1 MRVLIVEDE
10 PSLAATVAEGLRG
23 EGMAVDVAADGDA
36 GLEMATVHGY
46 DVIVLDRDLP
56 VIHGDEICARVA
68 DDPSID
74 ARVLMLTAMGQVSD
88 RVDGLSRG
96 ADDYLAKPF
105 AYAELV
111 ARVRAL
117 GRRTRPAAPPVL
129 HRAGVSLDGR
139 LRTASRDGRALALSP
154 KEFGVL
160 EELLKADGA
169 PVTTAHLIEKVWD
182 AHLDPFSGVL
192 KVVVHGLRRKI
203 GDPPLISTVPGHGY
217 RI

>member
-10 PSLAATVAEGLRG
+10 PSLAETVAEGLRG
-23 EGMAVDVAADGDA
+23 EGMAVDVAADGDS

-56 VIHGDEICARVA
+56 VVHGDEICARVA
-68 DDPSID
+68 ADPALD
-74 ARVLMLTAMGQVSD
+74 ARVLMLTASGQVSD
-88 RVDGLSRG
+88 RVDGLSLG

-105 AYAELV
+105 AYPELV
-111 ARVRAL
+111 ARIRAL
-117 GRRTRPAAPPVL
+117 GRRRPAAPPVL
-129 HRAGVSLDGR
+129 RRAGISLDGR
-139 LRTASRDGRALALSP
+139 LRTAIRDGRTLALSP

-160 EELLKADGA
+160 EELMRADGA
-169 PVTTAHLIEKVWD
+169 PVSASYLIEKVWD

-192 KVVVHGLRRKI
+192 KVVVHGLRRKV
-203 GDPPLISTVPGHGY
+203 GDPPVITTVPGHGY